1 MGETMKKVSKKQLN
15 FALLIGWMILI
26 FYFSS
31 QIGEV
36 SSEKSKIVIYM
47 FNVLGLDLNTYFGN
61 IATLIVRKMAHFTEY
76 FILFILT
83 YNVVKYYFKKGKLF
97 FVSYIIT
104 VSYAMTDEFHQLF
117 VPGRAGALK
126 DVLIDSTGGLF
137 GILIVIIFIKIKK
150 RMNLANTN

>member
-1 MGETMKKVSKKQLN
+1 MKKVSKKQLN

-76 FILFILT
+76 LILFILT
-83 YNVVKYYFKKGKLF
+83 YNVVKYYFEKGKLF

>member
-1 MGETMKKVSKKQLN
+1 MKKVSKKQLN
-15 FALLIGWMILI
+15 FALLIGWMVLI

-36 SSEKSKIVIYM
+36 SSEKSKIVIYI
-47 FNVLGLDLNTYFGN
+47 FNVLGLDLNTYFGELS
-61 IATLIVRKMAHFTEY
+61 TLIVRKSAHFTEY

-83 YNVVKYYFKKGKLF
+83 YNVMKYYFEKGRLF
-97 FVSYIIT
+97 FISYIIT
-104 VSYAMTDEFHQLF
+104 VAYAMTDEFHQLF

-137 GILIVIIFIKIKK
+137 ALLIVFVFVKIKK
-150 RMNLANTN
+150 DEPS

>member
-1 MGETMKKVSKKQLN
+1 MKKVSKKQLN

-97 FVSYIIT
+97 FISYIIT

>member
-1 MGETMKKVSKKQLN
+1 MKKVSKKQLN

>member
-1 MGETMKKVSKKQLN
+1 MKKVSKKQLN

-36 SSEKSKIVIYM
+36 SSEKSKIVIYI
-47 FNVLGLDLNTYFGN
+47 FNVLGLDLNTYFGELS
-61 IATLIVRKMAHFTEY
+61 TLIVRKSAHFTEY

-83 YNVVKYYFKKGKLF
+83 YNVMKYYFEKGRLF
-97 FVSYIIT
+97 FISYIIT
-104 VSYAMTDEFHQLF
+104 VAYAMTDEFHQLF

-126 DVLIDSTGGLF
+126 DVLVDSSGGLCAL
-137 GILIVIIFIKIKK
+137 LIVFIFVKIKK
-150 RMNLANTN
+150 